1 VDLVPEPL
9 VMMRQFATDAG
20 APARGAAGRAGHTLA
35 EWRALAESHGWLHQ
49 AFYRRA
55 GDFTEGDRILDRCKR
70 DWAAGE
76 RAPGA
81 PSATDLAAEGSGDA
95 EERELSDAEALALAS
110 RIAQEM
116 SSPGASGASRDGWAF
131 WLDCLKRMER
141 AAYRTEI
148 HVQGVFPPP

>member
-9 VMMRQFATDAG
+9 VMMRQFATDGG

-95 EERELSDAEALALAS
+95 EERELSDAEALVLAS
-110 RIAQEM
+110 RIAREM
-116 SSPGASGASRDGWAF
+116 SSPGASGASRDGWSF
-131 WLDCLKRMER
+131 WLDCLKRTER

-148 HVQGVFPPP
+148 HVQGVFPPS